1 MRKKIRYEIFGWAGY
16 VFVELSFAKNMPQSI
31 KNFLYVNGCRLYGL
45 QEKKKNKGK
54 KIKERNW
61 IAVAAHF
68 RSGAGTHK
76 DKKKESSKKA
86 CRKKP
91 KEDSD

>member
-45 QEKKKNKGK
+45 QEKK
-54 KIKERNW
+54 E
-61 IAVAAHF
+61 
-68 RSGAGTHK
+68 
-76 DKKKESSKKA
+76 
-86 CRKKP
+86 
-91 KEDSD
+91 